1 MDEISFYSGDDRCA
15 AWHFAATRLC
25 RHSGGRVTSTPTAQ
39 GWYDYQIGYDAE
51 DHSSYTVVR
60 EDRLDDL
67 ASISYP
73 LFVLAPLGVGFAAVA
88 SESPKRAPVAPT
100 PVVLTDEDLERLPYG
115 GPHKGM

>member
-1 MDEISFYSGDDRCA
+1 MKPS
-15 AWHFAATRLC
+15 LP
-25 RHSGGRVTSTPTAQ
+25 VTSRPLFRRLAPSGVTA
-39 GWYDYQIGYDAE
+39 
-51 DHSSYTVVR
+51 R
-60 EDRLDDL
+60 L

-73 LFVLAPLGVGFAAVA
+73 LFVLGPLGVGFAAVA